1 MRCFSRSIA
10 SFSNSVARQIGL
22 VTLLVMASPIVEMNA
37 SVNSETDLRVE
48 QAIVNAVRA
57 RLGEAAE
64 VSVAIGQV
72 RLIDGEYD
80 ELEARPTRFT
90 LYQTSSN
97 LSGGSVRVGYAVAEA
112 HAVTEH
118 VRTARPI
125 NRGTTL
131 TDDDLVALDGDLG
144 AVLMRP
150 LPTHQSLVGAIASRD
165 LRSGTLVTSTVVA
178 LPKLVR
184 ARESVVVR
192 VQVGSVIVSGHATA
206 TENGE
211 LGDVI
216 SLLNEQSGR
225 RLRGRVVA
233 PGEVEVVQ

>member
-192 VQVGSVIVSGHATA
+192 VQVGSVIASGHATA

>member
-80 ELEARPTRFT
+80 ELEARPAPGARLARPTRFT

-211 LGDVI
+211 LG
-216 SLLNEQSGR
+216 
-225 RLRGRVVA
+225 
-233 PGEVEVVQ
+233 